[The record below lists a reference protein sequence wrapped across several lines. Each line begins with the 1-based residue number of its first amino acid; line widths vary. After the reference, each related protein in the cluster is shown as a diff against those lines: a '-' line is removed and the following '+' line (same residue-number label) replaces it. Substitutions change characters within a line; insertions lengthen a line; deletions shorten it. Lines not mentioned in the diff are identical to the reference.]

1 MLCCAVLCCAVLA
14 QLAADGDELGVLC
27 FVPLPKL
34 VPTALAFDARAA
46 DGHPNAA
53 ERLLV
58 GTADGRLIAL
68 VLPPIAE
75 IVAAR
80 ADSTW
85 EVSMQQ
91 VQRCAPPA
99 CPQCNAM
106 RTELTLP
113 SGSGWFAHSNEC
125 TVSGTHSRL
134 VGLTHG

>member
-1 MLCCAVLCCAVLA
+1 MLCCAVLA

-106 RTELTLP
+106 QCAL
-113 SGSGWFAHSNEC
+113 S
-125 TVSGTHSRL
+125 
-134 VGLTHG
+134 

>member
-1 MLCCAVLCCAVLA
+1 MLCCAVLV
-14 QLAADGDELGVLC
+14 QLAADGDELGVVC

-91 VQRCAPPA
+91 VTALCAA
-99 CPQCNAM
+99 RRARNTMQCALSQHCRAGRGGLRIRM
-106 RTELTLP
+106 
-113 SGSGWFAHSNEC
+113 SA
-125 TVSGTHSRL
+125 RL